1 MLRFLDVSPTRLRPC
16 LWSNHHMPT
25 PHLLHLLLA
34 TLIGGTTGSAAPP
47 PPNQAT
53 VAGLGHEVRINLDGR
68 AVPTIEAT
76 DPLDVHAGLGWMHG
90 RERFFQMDI
99 ARRSAAG
106 ELAAL
111 VGPALVG
118 MDRDPAMSRR
128 REIAGRIARSLPA
141 SERSLLAAYVRGV
154 NAGLASL
161 EEKPVEYRL
170 LNATPKAWCAEDS
183 MLVVLSMFDQL
194 QRSGDQEPA
203 VFELRNRV
211 EPEISEWMLSVP
223 GRWDALLI
231 PSRTAE
237 STPAWP
243 LDLDRSRAEVDP
255 SLRRRLASAL
265 PRPIEHQPGSNSFAV
280 AGSRTRD
287 GRAIVA
293 NDPHLA
299 YFAPGI
305 WYRAELRWPGVDA
318 IGLTLPGVPGLP
330 VGSTDELAWGL
341 TNTTGDFEDLV
352 IVEIDPE
359 DPSRYRV
366 EDGYEAFDDQV
377 VTIEVAG
384 ARNVELTSRFTRWGP
399 VLESLPDGRP
409 VALLRACDQ
418 PGAIDL
424 GVVELLETRDLDTAL
439 DVAAAWGSPSQNV
452 LLADRQGRIGWTL
465 SGFIPD
471 RRGYDGLSP
480 VTHLDGRGWFGSLP
494 EQERPRLSDPS
505 SGILFTA
512 NNRLVPLPAANR
524 IGKVWADGGRAWRI
538 RADLEAMETIGELD
552 LLAIQLDETIQRFLP
567 YRDLLIDSLESLDR
581 SIPGR
586 DTTLALVE
594 SWDGRASMNDT
605 ATPVVESFRRTLQS
619 NVRVMLLQRFAP
631 SSEPLDPGESP
642 GRLEAAGAIRST
654 TVLAALEGRDPRVA
668 SEAEWRTIL
677 EEAAQA
683 AIAIH
688 VKDPETPWSERNRSR
703 ASHPLGQAHPLVGDR
718 FDLPTVPQPGHWG
731 AVRVQARNFGASARF
746 IAAPGHLDDGILTTP
761 GGQSGRPGTPHYEDL
776 HSSWA
781 AGAASP
787 LSPGN
792 PVESWVLVPAAAAN
806 TTSDAPTP

>member
-1 MLRFLDVSPTRLRPC
+1 
-16 LWSNHHMPT
+16 MPT
-25 PHLLHLLLA
+25 PHVLQLLLA
-34 TLIGGTTGSAAPP
+34 TLIGGTTSSAPAPP
-47 PPNQAT
+47 PDRAVMP
-53 VAGLGHEVRINLDGR
+53 GLGQEVRIELDHR

-76 DPLDVHAGLGWMHG
+76 DPLDVHSGLGWMHG

-111 VGPALVG
+111 IGPAVVA
-118 MDRDPAMSRR
+118 MDRDAAMSRR
-128 REIAGRIARSLPA
+128 REIARRIVGSLPD
-141 SERSLLAAYVRGV
+141 SERTLLAAYVRGV
-154 NAGLASL
+154 NAGIASL
-161 EEKPVEYRL
+161 DESPIEYRL
-170 LNATPKAWCAEDS
+170 LNASPKAWNAEDS

-211 EPEISEWMLSVP
+211 DPGVSEWMLSVP
-223 GRWDALLI
+223 GRWDALLV

-237 STPAWP
+237 STPP
-243 LDLDRSRAEVDP
+243 SPPGLDRDRTSVDP
-255 SLRRRLASAL
+255 ALRRRLASAL
-265 PRPIEHQPGSNSFAV
+265 PRPVEHQPGSNSFAV

-305 WYRAELRWPGVDA
+305 WYRAGLRWPGVDA

-330 VGSTDELAWGL
+330 VGSTDSLAWGL

-352 IVEIDPE
+352 IVEIDPD

-366 EDGYEAFDDQV
+366 EDGYEPFDDQV

-399 VLESLPDGRP
+399 VLDSLPDGRP
-409 VALLRACDQ
+409 IALLRACDQ
-418 PGAIDL
+418 PGAVDL
-424 GVVELLETRDLDTAL
+424 GVVDLLETRDLDTAL
-439 DVAAAWGSPSQNV
+439 DVAAAWGGPSQNV

-480 VTHLDGRGWFGSLP
+480 VTHLDGRGWFGPLP
-494 EQERPRLSDPS
+494 ERERPRLSDPS

-538 RADLEAMETIGELD
+538 RADLEAIETIGELD
-552 LLAIQLDETIQRFLP
+552 LLAVQLDETVQRFLP
-567 YRDLLIDSLESLDR
+567 YRDLLIDSLGSLDP
-581 SIPGR
+581 SVPGR
-586 DTTLALVE
+586 DDTLALVQT
-594 SWDGRASMNDT
+594 WDGRASMNDT
-605 ATPVVESFRRTLQS
+605 ATPVVESFRRVLQS
-619 NVRVMLLQRFAP
+619 NVRAMLLQRFAP
-631 SSEPLDPGESP
+631 SPEPLDPAENR
-642 GRLEAAGAIRST
+642 GRLEAASAIRSA
-654 TVLAALEGRDPRVA
+654 TVLAALEGHDPRVA
-668 SEAEWRTIL
+668 SETEWRALL
-677 EEAAQA
+677 EEAAQT

-688 VKDPETPWSERNRSR
+688 IEDPETPWSERNRSSAR
-703 ASHPLGQAHPLVGDR
+703 HPLGQAHPLVGDR
-718 FDLPTVPQPGHWG
+718 FDLPAVPQPGHWG
-731 AVRVQARNFGASARF
+731 AVRVQARGFGASARF

-761 GGQSGRPGTPHYEDL
+761 GGQSGRPGTPHYDDL

-787 LSPGN
+787 LLPGSP
-792 PVESWVLVPAAAAN
+792 VRSWILVP
-806 TTSDAPTP
+806 TSPSDETSDARTP